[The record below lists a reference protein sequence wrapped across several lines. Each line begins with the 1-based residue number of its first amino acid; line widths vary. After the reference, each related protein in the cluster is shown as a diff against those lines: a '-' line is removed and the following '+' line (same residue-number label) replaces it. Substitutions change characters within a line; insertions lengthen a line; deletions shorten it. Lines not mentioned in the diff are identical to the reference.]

1 MEKEVIKSTMKDED
15 ITGTLEFTKLDFSND
30 NPLPNTLIEIYNAET
45 DELVF
50 SGRTN
55 EEGII
60 TIEKIKY
67 GKYYI
72 LEKEAPEGYE
82 LNPDKMYFEIKEDG
96 EIVKSV
102 MKDHQIVK
110 VPNTEANDYKELI
123 FSGITLVIAGVGL
136 VILSKKKNK

>member
-1 MEKEVIKSTMKDED
+1 MI
-15 ITGTLEFTKLDFSND
+15 
-30 NPLPNTLIEIYNAET
+30 
-45 DELVF
+45 
-50 SGRTN
+50 
-55 EEGII
+55 
-60 TIEKIKY
+60 IEKLKY

-110 VPNTEANDYKELI
+110 VPNTEANDYRELL
-123 FSGITLVIAGVGL
+123 FSGITLMIAGAG
-136 VILSKKKNK
+136 VIIYGKIKKKK